1 MELREPPI
9 GKDVV
14 IENYPAFIL
23 GKIDKLPKEIV
34 QFDREH
40 ASEEAVNARIEAI
53 HHWIKEKS
61 SKNYADDQR
70 MIDQMSLLV
79 ILSKQEFEVK
89 MDYIINEAQVY
100 SEPNTF
106 MQINKAD
113 TVTRAILK
121 DSENDR
127 QKGVLTMNEAKHM
140 TGVEDMETENKAVKE
155 AYVNYLTG
163 DSFPEVL
170 KQFDRKYGIQ
180 EGLLM
185 RMEAID
191 EETLLG
197 QRLDKTDPTIEEK
210 MDNLY
215 AVYRDTEEE
224 QLSFVQEE
232 YCTLAKELETDIEP
246 EKGRQM

>member
-1 MELREPPI
+1 MEYAT
-9 GKDVV
+9 KQHF
-14 IENYPAFIL
+14 ENYPVFIL
-23 GKIDKLPKEIV
+23 GEISKLPDEIV
-34 QFDREH
+34 RFDKEH

-70 MIDQMSLLV
+70 MIDQLSLLV
-79 ILSKQEFEVK
+79 ILSNQEFEDKV
-89 MDYIINEAQVY
+89 DYIINEAQTY

-106 MQINKAD
+106 MQINKAA
-113 TVTRAILK
+113 TGTGAVLK
-121 DSENDR
+121 GSETDS
-127 QKGVLTMNEAKHM
+127 QKGELTMNEAKHM

-155 AYVNYLTG
+155 AYVNYLSG
-163 DSFPEVL
+163 DSFPEAL

-197 QRLDKTDPTIEEK
+197 HRLDKTDPAIEEK
-210 MDNLY
+210 MDDLY
-215 AVYRDTEEE
+215 AIYRDTEEK
-224 QLSFVQEE
+224 QSSFVQEE
-232 YCTLAKELETDIEP
+232 YCTLAKELGTDIEP